1 MEVVE
6 AMATEMYGNYHNFDI
21 ISDHLSRTSQ
31 LCITLHPPWY
41 IVYLVPRLVGS

>member
-6 AMATEMYGNYHNFDI
+6 AMATEMYGNFDI
-21 ISDHLSRTSQ
+21 IFDHLSRTSQ